1 MASRSIPRFLVM
13 FMILSCGN
21 CGAFARTK
29 EATPNAFGANRHES
43 EKAKRVCPRITCP
56 HCYRV
61 AGAARINANDSQ
73 LRIFFASIRV
83 IRGLFE
89 AKTTNRDPAVP
100 QVGAR
105 SPRRAFHQ
113 RKS

>member
-43 EKAKRVCPRITCP
+43 GKQNGFARESP
-56 HCYRV
+56 
-61 AGAARINANDSQ
+61 ARIATGLQARRELTQMIPSFGF
-73 LRIFFASIRV
+73 FFASIRV

-89 AKTTNRDPAVP
+89 AKTTNRDPAEI
-100 QVGAR
+100 G
-105 SPRRAFHQ
+105 RASC
-113 RKS
+113 RE

>member
-1 MASRSIPRFLVM
+1 M
-13 FMILSCGN
+13 LSERIDMNRRKQNG
-21 CGAFARTK
+21 FAR
-29 EATPNAFGANRHES
+29 ES
-43 EKAKRVCPRITCP
+43 P
-56 HCYRV
+56 
-61 AGAARINANDSQ
+61 ARIATGLQARRELTQMIPSFGF
-73 LRIFFASIRV
+73 FFASIRV
-83 IRGLFE
+83 ICGLFE